1 MNMKKLLR
9 FSFIAVLLSLLPTAA
24 FSQNQGRAEAFP
36 RLAPDPLALEFF
48 QRGTQGSG
56 FSWQD
61 LAEISIWASGGN
73 GSALQRIHALA
84 ASIPASPDFPAAE
97 RERADFILTYLHR
110 NVFRGYSLLQTR
122 VDTIFTNG
130 RFNCVSSAVLYM
142 VLAQSVGLRVSG
154 VKTIDH
160 AFVMVHIGGEDIDV
174 ETTSRHG
181 FDPGNR
187 REFHDEFGRVTGF
200 AYVPAGNYH
209 DRQTITP
216 IELVSLIMSNRI
228 SMAETARRFAEAV
241 PLAVDRAALLA
252 GIGGGAPLPPRASSV
267 TPFFEDPKNDLMN
280 RLFNFGAFLLNSG
293 REEETLRWATFASA
307 VYPDEVRWQ
316 EFFTAAVNNR
326 LQRFVR
332 SNQIAQA
339 RAFLDEHG
347 ASLTPE
353 NYADLDSVLFDTE
366 LLSRANGIRNAQDGD
381 NLIATLVDAR
391 SNGRIDNRR
400 SDELLTFAV
409 QRTASVLSSPPSRDW
424 LAAINYIEAAIERFG
439 SNREWEQS
447 LQTFRNNRATEFHN
461 RFAAAW
467 NRRNFEEAQLI
478 LDEGL
483 AEFPT
488 NRQLLT
494 NQETVNRQMAQSGA
508 R

>member
-1 MNMKKLLR
+1 
-9 FSFIAVLLSLLPTAA
+9 
-24 FSQNQGRAEAFP
+24 
-36 RLAPDPLALEFF
+36 
-48 QRGTQGSG
+48 
-56 FSWQD
+56 
-61 LAEISIWASGGN
+61 
-73 GSALQRIHALA
+73 
-84 ASIPASPDFPAAE
+84 
-97 RERADFILTYLHR
+97 
-110 NVFRGYSLLQTR
+110 
-122 VDTIFTNG
+122 
-130 RFNCVSSAVLYM
+130 
-142 VLAQSVGLRVSG
+142 
-154 VKTIDH
+154 
-160 AFVMVHIGGEDIDV
+160 
-174 ETTSRHG
+174 
-181 FDPGNR
+181 
-187 REFHDEFGRVTGF
+187 
-200 AYVPAGNYH
+200 
-209 DRQTITP
+209 
-216 IELVSLIMSNRI
+216 
-228 SMAETARRFAEAV
+228 
-241 PLAVDRAALLA
+241 
-252 GIGGGAPLPPRASSV
+252 
-267 TPFFEDPKNDLMN
+267 
-280 RLFNFGAFLLNSG
+280 LLNSG

-326 LQRFVR
+326 LQRLVR

-366 LLSRANGIRNAQDGD
+366 LLTRANGIRSAQDGD

-400 SDELLTFAV
+400 SDELLTFTV